1 MIRYFLIG
9 SLLGLATLAALEVLA
24 PWEPHGMTHAEDIA
38 AGYIDGT
45 DGYWVART
53 GEPLDL
59 TPITLTGRETQ

>member
-9 SLLGLATLAALEVLA
+9 SLLGLATLATLEVLA
-24 PWEPHGMTHAEDIA
+24 PWSQPQGMTHEQAIS
-38 AGYIDGT
+38 AGWIDGS

-59 TPITLTGRETQ
+59 TPVKP